1 MMTSIQLTPAK
12 AQPPRDMYEKL
23 RPKPKAVIRNRSLL
37 LGIVGVIAVLAT
49 WQILA
54 SFRVIDPAFSSSPVG
69 TAQALFG
76 MVGQGEV
83 WAAVG
88 GTLASFGTGLGISV
102 VFGIPIGLIL
112 GRTPVLRELVDPWIN
127 ILYSVP
133 YVVFLPI
140 IIFWFGIDMTSRVV
154 LVVWSAALPLLISV
168 IGAARNLDRNYLNVA
183 TVFTSSPLYTLR
195 TVVFPAT
202 LPYVLSG
209 IRLAVGRG
217 LVGAIVA
224 ELFLGSVGLG
234 NLVQVQTSNFQM
246 DAAMGTIT
254 IIAIIAIAINKAIV
268 SVERRFAYWAD
279 ST

>member
-1 MMTSIQLTPAK
+1 MTSIRLVPAK
-12 AQPPRDMYEKL
+12 TPPPRDMYEKL
-23 RPKPKAVIRNRSLL
+23 RPKSRAIRSRSLVM
-37 LGIVGVIAVLAT
+37 GIVGVVAVLVL
-49 WQILA
+49 WQVLA
-54 SFRVIDPAFSSSPVG
+54 NFRVIDPAFTSSPIG
-69 TAQALFG
+69 TAGALVT
-76 MVGQGEV
+76 MIGQGTV
-83 WAAVG
+83 WTAIA
-88 GTLASFGTGLGISV
+88 GTMASFGTGLGISI
-102 VFGIPIGLIL
+102 VFGIPLGLIL

-168 IGAARNLDRNYLNVA
+168 IGAARNLDRNYLSVA
-183 TVFTSSPLYTLR
+183 AVFTSTPLYTLR

-224 ELFLGSVGLG
+224 ELFLGSNGLG

-246 DAAMGTIT
+246 DAAMATIT
-254 IIAIIAIAINKAIV
+254 IIAIIAIAINKGIV
-268 SVERRFAYWAD
+268 SVERRFADWAD